1 MHLGGRHEF
10 STFRLSLGSI
20 LASTEGEPAID
31 EDKLTAWMHQ
41 HLRVVAIPFPDANT
55 LGELERDVLRALD
68 PPLNLDKVPK
78 NRVRTRLS
86 ELRRQHR
93 RTRGSG

>member
-1 MHLGGRHEF
+1 MGGT
-10 STFRLSLGSI
+10 SSP
-20 LASTEGEPAID
+20 PAID

-41 HLRVVAIPFPDANT
+41 HLRVVAIPFTDANT

-68 PPLNLDKVPK
+68 PPLTLDKVPK
-78 NRVRTRLS
+78 NPLRTRLS
-86 ELRRQHR
+86 ELRRQYG